1 MEKNNYNSEDLLH
14 KYKQGTCSEEE
25 LAIVESWHIKE
36 LYDNGFIPD
45 EAELIRAKKIIWDA
59 LPIHQPIATKPIRSL
74 WAKYAA
80 AASFICILSAGVYFY
95 ISKKEKPTVQLTQA
109 ERFKNDVGPGSNKA
123 VLILADGKEVTL
135 DNAQSGLL
143 AQQGE
148 ASIQK
153 TADGQIIYN
162 QNDQSEADVLI
173 NRLVTPRGGQHKIT
187 LADGTHVW
195 LNSAST
201 LSYPTTF
208 TGEFREVKLSG
219 EAYFEVAHNPKR
231 PFKVISDKQVVQVF
245 GTHFNVNCY
254 PTEDLMK
261 TTLLEGSVK
270 VIFDS
275 KDYLLKPGQ
284 QAGVSKQVEIQK
296 ADVEQTM
303 AWMNGDFNFKDD
315 NIRSIMRK
323 LERWYDIEVAYEGT
337 ISDIDYGAEISRTK
351 SLAQVL
357 NILEKAGN
365 VHFKIEGRRVTVM
378 Q

>member
-1 MEKNNYNSEDLLH
+1 MEKNNYNSADLLF

-36 LYDNGFIPD
+36 LYNNDFIPE
-45 EAELIRAKKIIWDA
+45 EAELIRAKKAIWDA
-59 LPIHQPIATKPIRSL
+59 LPIHDQRKNKSVHPL
-74 WAKYAA
+74 WMKYAA
-80 AASFICILSAGVYFY
+80 AASFIFMLSAGLYFY
-95 ISKKEKPTVQLTQA
+95 ATKKEKANIQLTQA
-109 ERFKNDVGPGSNKA
+109 ERFKNDVDPGSNKA
-123 VLILADGKEVTL
+123 VLILADGRKVTL

-148 ASIQK
+148 ADIQK

-162 QNDQSEADVLI
+162 QNDQLKKEVLI
-173 NRLVTPRGGQHKIT
+173 NRLVTPRGGQHKIV
-187 LADGTHVW
+187 LSDGTRVW
-195 LNSAST
+195 LNSASM

-208 TGEFREVKLSG
+208 SGNSREVKLSG
-219 EAYFEVAHNPKR
+219 EAYFEVAHNPKL
-231 PFKVISDKQVVQVF
+231 PFKVVSDKQVIQVL

-254 PTEDLMK
+254 PTETAVK

-270 VIFDS
+270 IIHETNDF
-275 KDYLLKPGQ
+275 LLKPGQ
-284 QAGVSKQVEIQK
+284 QAVVANRVQIQK
-296 ADVEQTM
+296 ADLDQAM

-323 LERWYDIEVAYEGT
+323 LERWYDIEVIYDGT
-337 ISDIDYGAEISRTK
+337 VSDIDYGAEISRTK

-357 NILEKAGN
+357 NYLEKTGN

>member
-1 MEKNNYNSEDLLH
+1 MEKRNYNSEDLLY

-25 LAIVESWHIKE
+25 RAIVESWHIKA
-36 LYDNGFIPD
+36 LYDNSFMPD
-45 EAELIRAKKIIWDA
+45 EEELIRAKKAIWDA
-59 LPIHQPIATKPIRSL
+59 LPIHHEATNRPIRSL
-74 WAKYAA
+74 WTRYAA
-80 AASFICILSAGVYFY
+80 AASFIFMLSAGVYFY
-95 ISKKEKPTVQLTQA
+95 ITKKEKPSVQLTQA
-109 ERFKNDVGPGSNKA
+109 QRFKNDVDPGSNKA
-123 VLILADGKEVTL
+123 VLILADGKQVPL

-143 AQQGE
+143 ARQGE
-148 ASIQK
+148 ANIQK

-162 QNDQSEADVLI
+162 QNDQSEKNVLI

-187 LADGTHVW
+187 LSDGTHVW

-201 LSYPTTF
+201 LSYPTVF
-208 TGEFREVKLSG
+208 TGKSREVKLSG
-219 EAYFEVAHNPKR
+219 EAYFEVAHNPGL
-231 PFKVISDKQVVQVF
+231 PFRVISDKQVVQVL

-254 PTEDLMK
+254 PTEDVVK

-270 VIFDS
+270 VLFET

-284 QAGVSKQVEIQK
+284 QAGVDKQVQIQK
-296 ADVEQTM
+296 ADVDQTM

-323 LERWYDIEVAYEGT
+323 LERWYDIEVVYDGAV
-337 ISDIDYGAEISRTK
+337 SDIDYGAEISRTK